1 MNKICPEAFHQR
13 KKGRQL
19 KTWKRDGPGQFLFGS
34 NGFAEN
40 SKCSPRAMDPLG
52 QRNGKQSTIWN
63 LLWGMFVAFLF
74 AIFGRNIPSTWFE
87 TIVYL
92 VVDIPSFFFG
102 FFDFGVFSAFDLCQ
116 KMSENDFKRDVKRG
130 KNLAFGNIPTIF
142 WKSGLKM
149 SDILS
154 TSGWLYVYIVS
165 AEKTVG
171 SVFLEN

>member
-1 MNKICPEAFHQR
+1 
-13 KKGRQL
+13 
-19 KTWKRDGPGQFLFGS
+19 
-34 NGFAEN
+34 
-40 SKCSPRAMDPLG
+40 
-52 QRNGKQSTIWN
+52 
-63 LLWGMFVAFLF
+63 
-74 AIFGRNIPSTWFE
+74 
-87 TIVYL
+87 
-92 VVDIPSFFFG
+92 
-102 FFDFGVFSAFDLCQ
+102 LCQ

>member
-1 MNKICPEAFHQR
+1 MKTRRSWTILVW
-13 KKGRQL
+13 L
-19 KTWKRDGPGQFLFGS
+19 KRFRWKLKMLPTSDGSPWAAKWKAKHDMESAVGYVC
-34 NGFAEN
+34 GF
-40 SKCSPRAMDPLG
+40 
-52 QRNGKQSTIWN
+52 
-63 LLWGMFVAFLF
+63 FVCNFWEKYS
-74 AIFGRNIPSTWFE
+74 I
-87 TIVYL
+87 YL
-92 VVDIPSFFFG
+92 VWNNSLFSCWYSIIFFG